1 MQVLVTGG
9 AGFIGSHV
17 VPYLLDRGHAV
28 RVLDDLSS
36 GRREHVPAGVD
47 FREGSI
53 TDPDDVRAAV
63 DRVQT
68 VVHLAAIASVTQSIE
83 APSDTHAVNLAG
95 TIGLAEAA
103 SAAGVTKLVYA
114 SSAAVYGAI
123 EREVHRE
130 DDQPAPITPY
140 AIDKLTGEH
149 YLRFFARQH
158 GLDVRA
164 LRFFNVYGPRQ
175 LPSSPYAGV
184 IARFATALL
193 HDEPV
198 TIFGDG
204 EQTRDFI
211 AVDDVATIVTRH
223 AEQAVAPGQAQV
235 MNVCNSTRTSLRDLI
250 EQLSLATSRAPVVRY
265 EPARDGD
272 IRHSRGSD
280 ERLTA
285 WFAERPRTGLAEGL
299 ARVLDWMRAAEVAS
313 DRDPSGASPRGP
325 RIPRSPRGPRIPR

>member
-1 MQVLVTGG
+1 MRVLVTGG

-17 VPYLLDRGHAV
+17 VPCLLDRGHAV

-36 GRREHVPAGVD
+36 GRREHVPTGVD
-47 FREGSI
+47 FREGTI
-53 TDPDDVRAAV
+53 TDPDAVRAAV
-63 DRVQT
+63 DGVDA
-68 VVHLAAIASVTQSIE
+68 VVHLAAIASVTRSVE
-83 APSDTHAVNLAG
+83 APSETHAVNLAG

-103 SAAGVTKLVYA
+103 SAAGTTKLVYA

-123 EREVHRE
+123 EREAHGE
-130 DDQPAPITPY
+130 DDQTAPITPY
-140 AIDKLTGEH
+140 AIDKRTGEH
-149 YLRFFARQH
+149 YLRFFALQH

-193 HDEPV
+193 QGQPV

-211 AVDDVATIVTRH
+211 AAADVAAIVTRH
-223 AEQAVAPGQAQV
+223 AEQPVAPGQVQI
-235 MNVCNSTRTSLRDLI
+235 MNVCNGARTSLRDLVAA
-250 EQLSLATSRAPVVRY
+250 LAAATGRTPTVRH
-265 EPARDGD
+265 EPARAGD

-280 ERLTA
+280 ERLSA
-285 WFAERPRTGLAEGL
+285 WFPKRPRTSLADGLAQ
-299 ARVLDWMRAAEVAS
+299 VLEWMRAA
-313 DRDPSGASPRGP
+313 DGLGRTPGRQ
-325 RIPRSPRGPRIPR
+325 

>member
-1 MQVLVTGG
+1 MHVLVTGG

-17 VPYLLDRGHAV
+17 CAQLLGHGHEV

-53 TDPDDVRAAV
+53 TDPDAVRAAV
-63 DRVQT
+63 DGVEAL
-68 VVHLAAIASVTQSIE
+68 VHLAAIASVTRSVE
-83 APSDTHAVNLAG
+83 APSETHAVNLAG

-103 SAAGVTKLVYA
+103 SAAGVTKVVYA

-123 EREVHRE
+123 EREAHRE
-130 DDQPAPITPY
+130 DDRTAPITPY
-140 AIDKLTGEH
+140 AIDKRTGEH
-149 YLRFFARQH
+149 YLGFFAYQH
-158 GLDVRA
+158 GLDVRV

-184 IARFATALL
+184 IARFATAMLQGQ
-193 HDEPV
+193 PV
-198 TIFGDG
+198 TVFGDG

-211 AVDDVATIVTRH
+211 AVHDVAAIVTRH
-223 AEQAVAPGQAQV
+223 TEQAVAPGQVQV
-235 MNVCNSTRTSLRDLI
+235 MNVCNGTRTSLHDLI
-250 EQLSLATSRAPVVRY
+250 EELSRATGRAPGVRY

-285 WFAERPRTGLAEGL
+285 WFADRPQTGLADGL
-299 ARVLDWMRAAEVAS
+299 ARVLEWMHEAVRAGVG
-313 DRDPSGASPRGP
+313 DTSGASARGP
-325 RIPRSPRGPRIPR
+325 R